1 MSIPKKKVMSMTDNS
16 VDCIV
21 HQIGQETGVK
31 GYEHYNS
38 ERIETFW
45 LVSRH

>member
-1 MSIPKKKVMSMTDNS
+1 MTDKS
-16 VDCIV
+16 VCCILRK
-21 HQIGQETGVK
+21 IGQQTGVK
-31 GYEHYNS
+31 GNEHYNS

>member
-1 MSIPKKKVMSMTDNS
+1 MTDKS
-16 VDCIV
+16 IYCIV
-21 HQIGQETGVK
+21 HKIGQETGVK

-38 ERIETFW
+38 ERIETLW